1 MGQRVRETERKYEAG
16 DGPGRSLT
24 PPDLEGLPSVAGI
37 RRLDPVLLDAVYY
50 DTAGLAL
57 AAHRTTLR
65 RRTGGEDAGWHLKLP
80 TGEPDT
86 RTEVRVPL
94 GAADDAPP
102 EELRTEVA
110 ALLRGRPLNPVVR
123 LRTTRH
129 RTLLL
134 DAEGGALAEI
144 AHDEVTAYVYA
155 AGAYE
160 AGAYEAGADETG
172 AYETGADETGADAGA
187 DGPSWTETEVE
198 LMRGPPALLDAVE
211 ERLTAAGLRRSASRS
226 KLARALG
233 DRLAEPPAPPGTPAT
248 AGEVATGY
256 LREQLTAILAL
267 DPLVRRD
274 QEDAVHRMRVATRRA
289 RSALKSFRREL
300 DRGAT
305 DPLGAE
311 LKWLAAVLGT
321 ERDRE
326 VLADRVDGLLA
337 EADPALVTAAVRDRL
352 RGLAADSHARSHAA
366 LVRVLN
372 GARYFALLDRLE
384 ALLVLPPF
392 LVSAAAPAH
401 EAATAAVGR
410 DHLRLRRQIQAAL
423 ALPPGDDRDIALH
436 EARKSA
442 KRARYCGEAAQPV
455 LGKRAA
461 AHTGRMKS
469 VQQLLGEH
477 QDSVMCRAAL
487 GRTAREARAAG
498 EPTEAYTA
506 LIAAERAR
514 AAAVEAEL
522 PDVWRSADR
531 DI

>member
-16 DGPGRSLT
+16 DGPGRPLT

-155 AGAYE
+155 AVEY
-160 AGAYEAGADETG
+160 ETG
-172 AYETGADETGADAGA
+172 AYETGADAGAGA

-211 ERLTAAGLRRSASRS
+211 ERLTAAGQRRSASRS

-366 LVRVLN
+366 LVRVLK
-372 GARYFALLDRLE
+372 GTRYFALLDSLE

-423 ALPPGDDRDIALH
+423 ALPPGGDRDIALH

-455 LGKRAA
+455 VGKRAA

>member
-16 DGPGRSLT
+16 DGPGRPLT

-37 RRLDPVLLDAVYY
+37 RRLDPDLLDAVYY
-50 DTAGLAL
+50 DTADLAL

-65 RRTGGEDAGWHLKLP
+65 RRTGGEDAGWHLKVP

-94 GAADDAPP
+94 GASDSAPP
-102 EELRTEVA
+102 EELRAEVA

-134 DAEGGALAEI
+134 DEEGGALAEV
-144 AHDEVTAYVYA
+144 AHDEVTAYDES
-155 AGAYE
+155 AGS
-160 AGAYEAGADETG
+160 
-172 AYETGADETGADAGA
+172 
-187 DGPSWTETEVE
+187 DGPRWTETEVE
-198 LMRGPPALLDAVE
+198 LVHGPPALLDAVE
-211 ERLTAAGLRRSASRS
+211 ERLTAAGQRRSTSRS

-233 DRLAEPPAPPGTPAT
+233 DRLADPPAPPGTPAT

-289 RSALKSFRREL
+289 RSAFKSFRREL

-311 LKWLAAVLGT
+311 LKWLAAVLGA

-337 EADPALVTAAVRDRL
+337 GAAPALVTAAVRDRL
-352 RGLAADSHARSHAA
+352 RGLAADSHARSRAA

-372 GARYFALLDRLE
+372 GTRYFTLLDRLE
-384 ALLVLPPF
+384 ALLVLPPY

-401 EAATAAVGR
+401 EAAIAAVGR
-410 DHLRLRRQIQAAL
+410 DHLRLRRQIRAAL

-442 KRARYCGEAAQPV
+442 KRARYCGEAARPV

-477 QDSVMCRAAL
+477 QDSVMCGAAL

-514 AAAVEAEL
+514 AEAAEAEL